1 MKDWLTDKHNRAA
14 LLFAALFAL
23 LSALSLALALPMG
36 LWWGENFFRREADG
50 RFDAGAAG
58 WVWVQEQGP
67 DQTAFRYDLA
77 AAGSGQ
83 ALMAVDGG
91 EVTVDYGE
99 GLLWRGQVQNGVLLD
114 QEGIPA
120 GMGVVIVLS
129 GGERENWGPERLSPL
144 CVGPALWIPGAPVGL
159 AAGISCGV
167 GLCRR
172 TAVMVVPR
180 KAGLPGQQ
188 MVLPAAPGTLPGRP
202 VRPTGQRPV
211 RHGHERFCAIPRLTG
226 TQRLRRPAAQAA
238 GLPRPGGLRPPGP
251 PRRGSFAPPGPPSR
265 AAQPLLRLGRPA
277 VAGPGR
283 SRGPAP
289 APGGAPPGPSGKAPP
304 PSGGGAFPPGG
315 LCPPGP
321 PRNGHALACSGLP
334 RLFAAGCSPAS
345 PVPQR
350 RFGVPAFSRQGR
362 RPPAAALPRPGGSAP
377 RDPLTR

>member
-1 MKDWLTDKHNRAA
+1 MFSGHLTCDEKRYGVTVCMKDWLTDKHNRAA

-99 GLLWRGQVQNGVLLD
+99 GLLWCGQVQNGVLLD

-144 CVGPALWIPGAPVGL
+144 LWGLRYGSLEHRWAWQRVFPAALVFAVGL
-159 AAGISCGV
+159 LLWLFPEKLAFLGSRWFYRQPPELSRAGLFAQRASA
-167 GLCRR
+167 LC
-172 TAVMVVPR
+172 VMVMSVF
-180 KAGLPGQQ
+180 
-188 MVLPAAPGTLPGRP
+188 VL
-202 VRPTGQRPV
+202 
-211 RHGHERFCAIPRLTG
+211 F
-226 TQRLRRPAAQAA
+226 
-238 GLPRPGGLRPPGP
+238 
-251 PRRGSFAPPGPPSR
+251 
-265 AAQPLLRLGRPA
+265 LG
-277 VAGPGR
+277 
-283 SRGPAP
+283 
-289 APGGAPPGPSGKAPP
+289 
-304 PSGGGAFPPGG
+304 
-315 LCPPGP
+315 
-321 PRNGHALACSGLP
+321 
-334 RLFAAGCSPAS
+334 
-345 PVPQR
+345 
-350 RFGVPAFSRQGR
+350 
-362 RPPAAALPRPGGSAP
+362 
-377 RDPLTR
+377 